1 MRFRLTNKHL
11 FSGSLLLAVANYE
24 GLESV
29 IALSP
34 GPGQVMSLVNFLTF
48 STKSQNDQDV
58 KVWRQISPQSR
69 F

>member
-11 FSGSLLLAVANYE
+11 FSGSLFLTVADYE

-34 GPGQVMSLVNFLTF
+34 GPGQVMTF